1 MRYSYDGL
9 WRRMAA
15 TGISRG
21 DLEKAGIPGETVDA
35 MLGGEAVSLDILSL
49 ACSVVEA
56 PLGEVV
62 SMVPGETMEGAAQ
75 CSSDISTGQFFRET
89 FKFSIYASDYMRRDS
104 AAKGFDGMDL
114 FVLLAETYIGE
125 GYIDED
131 YCTQQKLSEL
141 WFTPKQTIH
150 SAVVRLQK
158 RGLVEMQPVPGSK
171 KEKAIRFTPLGKEYV
186 AQHITPM
193 FQRYE
198 EAIMQMNQGE
208 RMALYLL
215 MQKYYSC
222 IRSAFQPEEQSRNH
236 PSYAK

>member
-1 MRYSYDGL
+1 MQYSYDGL

-15 TGISRG
+15 TGVSRG
-21 DLEKAGIPGETVDA
+21 DLEKAGVPGETVDA
-35 MLGGEAVSLDILSL
+35 MLRGEPVSPDVLTRLCSAVD
-49 ACSVVEA
+49 A
-56 PLGEVV
+56 PLAELVRL
-62 SMVPGETMEGAAQ
+62 VPGAETESAGQ
-75 CSSDISTGQFFRET
+75 PSWEVSTGDFFRDT
-89 FKFSIYASDYMRRDS
+89 FKFSIYSSDYMRRDS

-198 EAIMQMNQGE
+198 AAIMQMNQGE

>member
-1 MRYSYDGL
+1 MQYSYDGL

-35 MLGGEAVSLDILSL
+35 MLRGEPVSPDVLTRLCSAVD
-49 ACSVVEA
+49 A
-56 PLGEVV
+56 PLAELVRL
-62 SMVPGETMEGAAQ
+62 VPGAETESAGQ
-75 CSSDISTGQFFRET
+75 SSWEVSTGDFFRDT
-89 FKFSIYASDYMRRDS
+89 FKFSIYSSDYMRRDS
-104 AAKGFDGMDL
+104 AAKGFEGMDF
-114 FVLLAETYIGE
+114 FVLLSETYLNE
-125 GYIDED
+125 GYIAGD
-131 YCTQQKLSEL
+131 YCTQQMLSEL

-158 RGLVEMQPVPGSK
+158 RGFVEMQPVPGSK
-171 KEKAIRFTPLGKEYV
+171 KEKAIRFTPLGKDYV

-193 FQRYE
+193 FQRY
-198 EAIMQMNQGE
+198 ADAVMQMSREE

-222 IRSAFQPEEQSRNH
+222 IRLAYQPEES
-236 PSYAK
+236 SC